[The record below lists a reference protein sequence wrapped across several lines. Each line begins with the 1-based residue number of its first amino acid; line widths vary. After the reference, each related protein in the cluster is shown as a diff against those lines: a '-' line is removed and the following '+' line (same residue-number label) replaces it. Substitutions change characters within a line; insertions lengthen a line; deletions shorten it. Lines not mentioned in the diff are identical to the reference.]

1 MVKRTCKHSIYRLL
15 LCALEAWIS
24 YFHKMNFPKKAA
36 AGDTLP
42 RLLFSVFSAALLLCS
57 SVIPFFLLLCCS
69 AVLLFH
75 LFAALLLYSS
85 AFSLLFISLS

>member
-57 SVIPFFLLLCCS
+57 SVIPSFCSFVALQFCVFF
-69 AVLLFH
+69 AV
-75 LFAALLLYSS
+75 Y
-85 AFSLLFISLS
+85 FSVMI